1 MQKKNTFLLKIMSN
15 SHLVDIGIRKLQ
27 DLVATK
33 SFQSV
38 QARIV
43 QIKHEDCQSKDQDV
57 DEHWECLVRHYALT
71 NYHPTSTCK
80 MGARDDKTAVV
91 DPDLRYSSFLVFDS
105 KNGLLFISSF
115 LQIQSPGKSFKYFRV
130 IGIKGL
136 RVVDASIMPFVTAAN
151 TNAPVIMIA
160 EKAADAIL
168 NAIK

>member
-1 MQKKNTFLLKIMSN
+1 MLKLMRN
-15 SHLVDIGIRKLQ
+15 SRLVNIGIRKLQ
-27 DLVATK
+27 DLVATT

-43 QIKHEDCQSKDQDV
+43 QIKHEDCQSKDQDA

-80 MGARDDKTAVV
+80 MGAPDDKTAVV
-91 DPDLRYSSFLVFDS
+91 DPDLRYSTFFSLRF
-105 KNGLLFISSF
+105 KELFISSCP
-115 LQIQSPGKSFKYFRV
+115 QIQSPRKSFKYFRV
-130 IGIKGL
+130 IGINGL

-160 EKAADAIL
+160 EKAADTIL
-168 NAIK
+168 NAMK

>member
-1 MQKKNTFLLKIMSN
+1 MSN

-43 QIKHEDCQSKDQDV
+43 QIKHEDCQSKDQDA

-91 DPDLRYSSFLVFDS
+91 DPDLRYSTFLVFDS
-105 KNGLLFISSF
+105 NNDLLFISSCHVW
-115 LQIQSPGKSFKYFRV
+115 KSSKYFRV